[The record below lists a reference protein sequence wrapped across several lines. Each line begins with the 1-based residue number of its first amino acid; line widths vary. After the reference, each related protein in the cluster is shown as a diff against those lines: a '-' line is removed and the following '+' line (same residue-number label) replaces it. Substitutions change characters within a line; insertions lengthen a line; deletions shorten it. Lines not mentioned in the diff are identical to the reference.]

1 MSHSMTVITFG
12 HVTISC
18 PGVQVSSYNS
28 FISYTSV
35 DNRLV
40 TEHLRSHQNILVQ
53 TIRYKVIFACDAS
66 LSFQHNL
73 CLTGLSVG
81 N

>member
-1 MSHSMTVITFG
+1 MSHSMTVITCG

-28 FISYTSV
+28 FISCITV
-35 DNRLV
+35 DNSLL

-53 TIRYKVIFACDAS
+53 TIRYKVIFAM
-66 LSFQHNL
+66 SFSNFNSGQKIL
-73 CLTGLSVG
+73 F
-81 N
+81 